1 MHAKTRKALLLASLA
16 LVSGA
21 VARAQSL
28 DAIGSLLQR
37 SEAQNVVGAP
47 DAPVA
52 ADQQTVRQP
61 LSAADF
67 ANFRSAVQ
75 AGRRGDVNT
84 ARAAIAALN
93 DRAARKAATW
103 VLMDNAGSMV
113 SFYEADQA
121 RRELLAWPRASR
133 RQAAAEKLIES
144 AGMTPK
150 QVIDWF
156 DDLEPTTAE
165 GAMALAQAYRYQG
178 KPEKGAELIKRWWRT
193 KSFELAVQRNM
204 LARFSDVLTQDD
216 HAARADILLFGSQ
229 GPAAREMIPLLAPDQ
244 QQAALARI
252 ALRNDASNAT
262 DLASALPPALAQSP
276 GVAFERAA
284 YLRRHGLTEA
294 AAAQLPYFPKV
305 VYTAD
310 QAERIW
316 SERRQLLLAEL
327 KVQDYRGAYA
337 AAAEN
342 GFTSGTETAE
352 AEFYA
357 GWIALTKLKNPE
369 RAARHFAMIDKV
381 GTSPITRARALY
393 WQGRAAE
400 ARGDKEAAQSFY
412 LAGSQHMTTFY
423 GQLAAEKANRKLELG
438 DDPQLSPSDRSRF
451 EASEVIQGARLLRD
465 EGDRDVFRSFV
476 LALDDILP
484 TAKDQAL
491 LIDLVR
497 GYGDQDTSMRIA
509 RGAAQRG
516 FILPQRAYPFRTPP
530 QVYGAPEPALV
541 LAITRQ
547 ESGFDPY
554 VRSGAGARGMMQL
567 MPATAQIV
575 ARRAGLDY
583 SPSML
588 DEPDYNM
595 RLGST
600 FLGQL
605 VNQFS
610 GSYVMAAAGY
620 NAGPGRPPQ
629 WASYCGDPRG
639 GSTDPVDF
647 IECIPFS
654 ETRNYVMRVLEGVQV
669 YRAKL
674 NGGSSPATLSAD
686 LARGRYGYPSS
697 VTATTTATADY
708 PQPVPSRPATSF

>member
-1 MHAKTRKALLLASLA
+1 MHAKTRNALLLASLT

-21 VARAQSL
+21 VARAQST
-28 DAIGSLLQR
+28 DAIGSLLLR
-37 SEAQNVVGAP
+37 REAQGVTINDAP

-52 ADQQTVRQP
+52 SDRQTVRKP
-61 LSAADF
+61 LSPTDF
-67 ANFRSAVQ
+67 ANFRTAVQ

-84 ARAAIAALN
+84 ARAAIAALS
-93 DRAARKAATW
+93 DRAARRTATW
-103 VLMDNAGSMV
+103 VLMDNSGGMV
-113 SFYEADQA
+113 GFYEADQA

-133 RQAAAEKLIES
+133 RQAAAEKLIETS
-144 AGMTPK
+144 GMSPK
-150 QVIDWF
+150 QIVDWF
-156 DDLEPTTAE
+156 DDLEPTTPE

-178 KPEKGAELIKRWWRT
+178 KPEKAAEVVKRWWRT
-193 KSFELAVQRNM
+193 RSFEAGVQRNM
-204 LARFSDVLTQDD
+204 LARFGDVLTGDD
-216 HAARADILLFGSQ
+216 HAARADILLYGAQ
-229 GPAAREMIPLLAPDQ
+229 GPAAQDMIPLLPYDQ

-252 ALRNDASNAT
+252 AFRRDASNAN
-262 DLASALPPALAQSP
+262 DLFNALSPQLAQSP

-284 YLRRHGLTEA
+284 YLRRRGLTEM

-305 VYTAD
+305 IHTSEQAD
-310 QAERIW
+310 RVWA
-316 SERRQLLLAEL
+316 ERRQLILAEL
-327 KVQDYRGAYA
+327 KTMDFKGAYA
-337 AAAEN
+337 AAADN
-342 GFTSGTETAE
+342 GFTTGTECAE

-357 GWIALTKLKNPE
+357 GWIALTRLKDPE

-381 GTSPITRARALY
+381 GTSPITRGRALY

-400 ARGDKEAAQSFY
+400 ARGDKAAAQSFY
-412 LAGSQHMTTFY
+412 HAGGQHQTTFY
-423 GQLAAEKANRKLELG
+423 GQLAAEKAGQKLAIG
-438 DDPQLSPSDRSRF
+438 SDPKISASERSRF
-451 EASEVIQGARLLRD
+451 EASEVVQGARLLHD
-465 EGDRDVFRSFV
+465 EGQRDVFRSFV

-484 TAKDQAL
+484 TAQDQAM

-516 FILPQRAYPFRTPP
+516 FILPDRGYPYRTPP
-530 QVYGAPEPALV
+530 QIYGAPEPAFV

-554 VRSGAGARGMMQL
+554 VRSPVGARGMMQL
-567 MPATAQIV
+567 MPATAQVV
-575 ARRAGLDY
+575 ARRMGVSY

-588 DEPDYNM
+588 DDADYNM

-674 NGGSSPATLSAD
+674 NGGSASITLSSD
-686 LARGRYGYPSS
+686 LARGRYGTPTSL
-697 VTATTTATADY
+697 ATSESL
-708 PQPVPSRPATSF
+708 PQPIASRPAASF